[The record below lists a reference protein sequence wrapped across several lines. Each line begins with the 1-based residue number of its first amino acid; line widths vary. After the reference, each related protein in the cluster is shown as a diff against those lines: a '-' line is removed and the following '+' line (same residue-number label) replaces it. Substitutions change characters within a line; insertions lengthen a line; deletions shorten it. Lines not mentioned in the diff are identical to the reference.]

1 MLKQRD
7 LKPGNHIRFYG
18 LEAIVITNESDKFR
32 FKWGGLHRGPY
43 PILTFDGKI
52 PEAEGIP
59 LTELWLGTESWL
71 AFFGLEEESIVTGE
85 LIKKLPD
92 GRMVRFADY
101 MGGYQALIDDVEPV
115 YLLYVHEYQ
124 NWWFSITGEG
134 LTEKI
139 LTNQNIAT

>member
-1 MLKQRD
+1 MLHQRD

-43 PILTFDGKI
+43 PILTINGKI

-59 LTELWLGTESWL
+59 LTELWLPTESWL
-71 AFFGLEEESIVTGE
+71 ACFGLEEQMTATEG

-92 GRMVRFADY
+92 GRIVLFKDY
-101 MGGYQALIDDVEPV
+101 MEGYQ
-115 YLLYVHEYQ
+115 
-124 NWWFSITGEG
+124 
-134 LTEKI
+134 
-139 LTNQNIAT
+139 